1 MNAFVRRRVWKRLV
15 AFIAHCFLTR
25 QTGLRFLEVRRK
37 FARWHSNPF
46 ARSEWIYTSLMNLV
60 NKYIRPYICQPL
72 LNKQALRQILASKC
86 CDGNA
91 GTYKKLTGGSGVAI
105 LITKLVTLM
114 SILFGI
120 DMGGEP
126 EGAKARSDKSN
137 TIRCIRSSH
146 ALQSQH
152 YWYVL
157 EVVYEHP
164 FWMHLY
170 ERMLCLPL
178 LYRPRSHAP
187 RAQVFGV
194 SDAPKRRGN
203 QYRSPRTNRQ
213 GES

>member
-91 GTYKKLTGGSGVAI
+91 GTYKKLTGGFAYFG
-105 LITKLVTLM
+105 
-114 SILFGI
+114 ILFPTLSRWKCYI
-120 DMGGEP
+120 MVSVSWP
-126 EGAKARSDKSN
+126 PALASSF
-137 TIRCIRSSH
+137 SSH
-146 ALQSQH
+146 RSATCLHAIALG
-152 YWYVL
+152 
-157 EVVYEHP
+157 
-164 FWMHLY
+164 
-170 ERMLCLPL
+170 
-178 LYRPRSHAP
+178 A
-187 RAQVFGV
+187 
-194 SDAPKRRGN
+194 SDA
-203 QYRSPRTNRQ
+203 SFD
-213 GES
+213 S